1 MALEVPANCLSPLS
15 DPTRERLLEAAGEVF
30 AEKGFRGATVREICQ
45 RANANVAAVNYHFGS
60 KEQLYHAAIGYW
72 VEIAAERNPL
82 EPGEDAS
89 PEARLEHFVWAM
101 LRRILDEGKPAWHG
115 RLMFREMSE
124 PTSYTDEH
132 LRRYVA
138 PMLQV
143 LREILC
149 DWPGRALP
157 DAEIQ
162 LETMSIMGQILFPMR
177 VREVGPRLNAL
188 RLNPCGTEAT
198 PEGKPITVE
207 MLARHITA
215 FTSAALTAR
224 RN

>member
-1 MALEVPANCLSPLS
+1 MAEEVPANCLSPLA

-30 AEKGFRGATVREICQ
+30 AEKGFRAATIRDICQ
-45 RANANVAAVNYHFGS
+45 RANANVAAVSYHFGS
-60 KEQLYHAAIGYW
+60 KEQLYHTVIGYW
-72 VEIAAERNPL
+72 VEFAAERNPL
-82 EPGEDAS
+82 QPPGDAT
-89 PEARLEHFVWAM
+89 PEQRLQHFVAAM

-115 RLMFREMSE
+115 RLMFREMFE
-124 PTSYTDEH
+124 PTSYMDEH

-143 LREILC
+143 LRDILSQ
-149 DWPGRALP
+149 WPGRKLS
-157 DAEIQ
+157 DTEIH

-177 VREVGPRLNAL
+177 IREVGPRMDAL

-198 PEGKPITVE
+198 PEGNPITVDT
-207 MLARHITA
+207 LARHITA

-224 RN
+224 RS